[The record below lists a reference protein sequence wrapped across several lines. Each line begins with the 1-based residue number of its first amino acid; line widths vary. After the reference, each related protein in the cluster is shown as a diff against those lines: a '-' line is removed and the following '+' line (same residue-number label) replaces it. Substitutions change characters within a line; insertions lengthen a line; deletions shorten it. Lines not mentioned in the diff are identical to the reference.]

1 MRVCCDEFMHVCAF
15 VCCPDNFS
23 NSHEGSN
30 SGQGGKERRTNKH
43 DQQFIRPKILNSKVP
58 TGSMV
63 PSDIPDM
70 IVV

>member
-1 MRVCCDEFMHVCAF
+1 MHVCAF

-43 DQQFIRPKILNSKVP
+43 DQQFIQPKILNAKVFLLG
-58 TGSMV
+58 TGTSE
-63 PSDIPDM
+63 DGGTTQK
-70 IVV
+70 